1 MARATS
7 AANRPSI
14 AAGPWPFRAAPGPG
28 PARRTALARLPGG
41 VAAGAF
47 AVFALL
53 CAPPAALAQGLGL
66 QDVSTPGTQ
75 ATPGVGQQAATPE
88 PVRPTISTPYDGAV
102 AAWRAGRADDAL
114 RLADEGLKTAPRD
127 PRLRFLR
134 GVILATRDRADEAVE
149 VFRGL
154 TEDFPELPEPYNNLA
169 VLHAARGDWD
179 AARAAL
185 EQSIRAVPSYAL
197 AHENLGDIHLQLAA
211 RAYEQAGRLDP
222 RSASA
227 RGKLSMAREL
237 IGRVQSQA
245 PGTPTPA
252 SSNPRPGAQPQV
264 TPR

>member
-7 AANRPSI
+7 ASNRPSI
-14 AAGPWPFRAAPGPG
+14 AAAPRPSGAPSGGLAA
-28 PARRTALARLPGG
+28 
-41 VAAGAF
+41 
-47 AVFALL
+47 
-53 CAPPAALAQGLGL
+53 AALAAALAVAPLPGAAQQGLGL
-66 QDVSTPGTQ
+66 QDVMTPGSQ
-75 ATPGVGQQAATPE
+75 VTPGIGQQLSPPE
-88 PVRPTISTPYDGAV
+88 PVRPSLSTPYDGAI
-102 AAWRAGRADDAL
+102 AAWRAGRTDDAM
-114 RLADEGLKTAPRD
+114 RLAEDGLKTDPRD

-134 GVILATRDRADEAVE
+134 GVILAERSRADDAIA

-169 VLHAARGDWD
+169 VLHASRGDWD

-222 RSASA
+222 RNASA
-227 RGKLSMAREL
+227 RGKLAMAREL
-237 IGRVQSQA
+237 LGRVQAQ
-245 PGTPTPA
+245 TPTTPTA
-252 SSNPRPGAQPQV
+252 SNPRPGAQPQV